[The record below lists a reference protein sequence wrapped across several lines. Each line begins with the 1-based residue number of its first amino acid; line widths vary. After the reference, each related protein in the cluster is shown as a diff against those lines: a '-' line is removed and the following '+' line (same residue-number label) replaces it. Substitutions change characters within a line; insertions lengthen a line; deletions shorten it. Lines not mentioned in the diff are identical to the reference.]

1 VTFSNEEEFRRWIV
15 AKLPT
20 HLGQEW
26 TVLLGKNLSDIVL
39 CWNRDTMPL
48 ILFVEV
54 KYHRANHGRIGIGS
68 GKGKGYQ
75 AEFLLKKPLYL
86 ERNLRWVV
94 ADQESEKCLFFDN
107 DDVRENSAGQIQ
119 DGKQNNFTKNVFE
132 KKDSL
137 CFSLEEAPRRIA
149 EWARSR
155 VNGAALK
162 E

>member
-54 KYHRANHGRIGIGS
+54 KYHRANHGRIGIGRDIKPNSCLRNHSIWKEIS
-68 GKGKGYQ
+68 GGLWPIKNRRNAYSSIMTMS
-75 AEFLLKKPLYL
+75 ERIPLDKFRTASKTTSPRTYL
-86 ERNLRWVV
+86 RRRTVSALAWRKHRDVSLNGR
-94 ADQESEKCLFFDN
+94 AQE
-107 DDVRENSAGQIQ
+107 
-119 DGKQNNFTKNVFE
+119 
-132 KKDSL
+132 
-137 CFSLEEAPRRIA
+137 
-149 EWARSR
+149 
-155 VNGAALK
+155 
-162 E
+162 